1 MATKEE
7 TNLKKLVK
15 TPIILN
21 FIKKKG
27 ANWNHQDWLDFL
39 AYLKEKGYDPINPDQ
54 VGLLLEERKAQ
65 YLASKNA

>member
-1 MATKEE
+1 MASKEE
-7 TNLKKLVK
+7 TNLKKLIK

-21 FIKKKG
+21 FIKKKN

-39 AYLKEKGYDPINPDQ
+39 SYLKEKGYDPINPDQ